1 MTDRNKRKGFTLAEL
16 LVVVAII
23 AVLVAIAIPI
33 FTSQLEKSREATDA
47 ANIRSQYAQVMTDAI
62 TDGGNVNGKDVYGA
76 IDLKQKKDDWQD
88 ETLGNNLH
96 GLFQEIVGVYPKVGG
111 TAWVEYKASESK
123 VILHY
128 EGEGSN
134 SGSSSG
140 GSTGGSGSGGT
151 SGGNGNSTSFNGSGI
166 TIDNVN
172 VLDPDIQKGYSVSSG
187 SVYSYKGNYYVCIA
201 DRTVGANWQEYD
213 FINSLPNGNN
223 WPYIQLSNNP
233 TVVTDSNL
241 IRDQYNNIPY
251 FTNLAVGTIYKD
263 ANGHLYILKNDC
275 MDGSWIHLPS
285 SNGNWQ
291 LIIQ

>member
-96 GLFQEIVGVYPKVGG
+96 GLFQEIVGDYPKVGG

-128 EGEGSN
+128 EGEGSGTG
-134 SGSSSG
+134 GSSSG
-140 GSTGGSGSGGT
+140 GSTGGSDSGGT
-151 SGGNGNSTSFNGSGI
+151 SGNDISAINLVKNAISISSDDYSYQLSKGNVYKIGNKYYVALDNQNYKKPEEAGYLYTELRTDEKIRTNKDLVPKTEYTTEKTDFKDLRAGSLYMDDNGN
-166 TIDNVN
+166 
-172 VLDPDIQKGYSVSSG
+172 
-187 SVYSYKGNYYVCIA
+187 VY
-201 DRTVGANWQEYD
+201 
-213 FINSLPNGNN
+213 
-223 WPYIQLSNNP
+223 
-233 TVVTDSNL
+233 
-241 IRDQYNNIPY
+241 
-251 FTNLAVGTIYKD
+251 IYKYD
-263 ANGHLYILKNDC
+263 SQ
-275 MDGSWIHLPS
+275 GSQNVPPTSPS
-285 SNGNWQ
+285 APGVWQ
-291 LIIQ
+291 VLNYK